1 MADVFDNPLS
11 PDNDG
16 KIERTESGRERQMGQ
31 FDPTKGAGAAGF
43 NRSAAVSDA
52 DMAKVEA
59 VFHAMDTDKDGLVTI
74 TELSNKLREDEDLS
88 DEKIMQVMR
97 ALDTDGS

>member
-11 PDNDG
+11 TDSDG
-16 KIERTESGRERQMGQ
+16 KIERTVSLGGM
-31 FDPTKGAGAAGF
+31 DPTKGAGAAAG
-43 NRSAAVSDA
+43 VSDA
-52 DMAKVEA
+52 DMAKVES
-59 VFHAMDTDKDGLVTI
+59 VFQAMDADKDGLVTI
-74 TELSNKLREDEDLS
+74 MELSNKLREEEDLS